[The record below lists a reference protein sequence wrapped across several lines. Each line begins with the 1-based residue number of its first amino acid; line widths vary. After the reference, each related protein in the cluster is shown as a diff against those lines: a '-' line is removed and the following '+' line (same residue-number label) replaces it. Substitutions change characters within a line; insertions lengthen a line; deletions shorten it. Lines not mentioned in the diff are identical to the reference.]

1 MPDNVYL
8 IGTMNTADRSIAA
21 IDTALR
27 RRFQFREMQP
37 EPKVLAGISV
47 EDRSIQEMFTRMNQ
61 RISRLYDRE
70 HTVGHS
76 CFTPLRNSPTIETL
90 KGIFQDDIIPLLQEY
105 FYDDYEKIR
114 LVLGDNM
121 KPERNYQFITVD
133 GTGSAELFG
142 NTEVD
147 LDGAVH
153 YEINQDA
160 FDCIESYRS
169 I

>member
-1 MPDNVYL
+1 
-8 IGTMNTADRSIAA
+8 
-21 IDTALR
+21 
-27 RRFQFREMQP
+27 
-37 EPKVLAGISV
+37 
-47 EDRSIQEMFTRMNQ
+47 MNQ
-61 RISRLYDRE
+61 RISLLYDRD
-70 HTVGHS
+70 HTVGHGY
-76 CFTPLRNSPTIETL
+76 FTSLRDAPTIETL
-90 KGIFQDDIIPLLQEY
+90 KGIFKDDIIPLLQEY